1 MEKEICP
8 LTSAVIVFSK
18 ALIMACHEISDL
30 NKYLSNNIF
39 PVYPNWAT
47 LFYLNK
53 RRKFDK

>member
-8 LTSAVIVFSK
+8 LTSAVVVFSK

-39 PVYPNWAT
+39 PVYPN
-47 LFYLNK
+47 
-53 RRKFDK
+53 